1 MRRQVFA
8 AIVGIC
14 LGSATAQAQNLQ
26 ERYEAAEK
34 AFAAKEYDTAA
45 TVFAEVL
52 SRLAKSQRDST
63 VEADLRRRIAET
75 DLALGRPERAI
86 TTLTPAVSIYTKAP
100 GQPFLMET
108 YSLLG
113 RAYEKLGEMHRA
125 AENYQATL
133 RLNTDPAR
141 KTALSI
147 PLARAAVFTDAV
159 LARSLVDA
167 MIADFKPTEDKRRS
181 GELLGEFQTL
191 RGRIELNAGNHAEA
205 LEWFKKASKSA
216 GGIGTRV
223 SLSDVAIRSDLAL
236 ASHLTGDDDKAFYYI
251 AMTGAG
257 RMGGKGPQFPDWRAL
272 KLPDCS
278 PAFDIWPEDLVV
290 FDIALGDDGHVMS
303 AEPIYSTKPGKIEA
317 EFVKAARTWLWSA
330 EEMTKTEP
338 FWRFSI
344 RVATR
349 CVFNTDRRWVGLGFM
364 RELVKEVST
373 LRNPVLDV
381 DSSADFKTLR
391 AELVR
396 REAAD
401 GTNSMNLIPVLVALA
416 EHDEEGVYAERAR
429 EILGSNSIS
438 ARSRAILD
446 VLMARRQM
454 GRGADA
460 LQMQPGAAWPSDV
473 VDWFRI
479 EQGLQLEKRKRGER
493 AVPLYTA
500 VFERGNAKT
509 DTLAQFAALR
519 LASIA
524 YAGKA
529 QERASGYLAATG
541 LRPDQCALVDT
552 SPIPESTGASSSDYP
567 REAMNWGFEGY
578 MVSNYDIGV
587 DGKTKSPRVVFA
599 YPPFV
604 FEDTMERII
613 SRWRFKPIY
622 REGEQIGCTGATQ
635 SIRFNIPGKS

>member
-1 MRRQVFA
+1 MRGHIFA

-14 LGSATAQAQNLQ
+14 LTSAAAQAQKLQ
-26 ERYEAAEK
+26 EQYDAAEK
-34 AFAAKEYDTAA
+34 AFAAGEYDKAA
-45 TVFAEVL
+45 TLFAEVQG
-52 SRLAKSQRDST
+52 RLAKSQRGST

-75 DLALGRPERAI
+75 DIARGRPERAI
-86 TTLTPAVSIYTKAP
+86 AALTPAVPIYTKAP
-100 GQPFLMET
+100 GQPFLGET
-108 YSLLG
+108 HRLLG
-113 RAYEKLGEMHRA
+113 SAYEKLGEMHRA
-125 AENYQATL
+125 AENYQAAL
-133 RLNTDPAR
+133 RLNTEPAR

-147 PLARAAVFTDAV
+147 PLARTAVFTDAP
-159 LARSLVDA
+159 LARRLVDA
-167 MIADFKPTEDKRRS
+167 MIEDFKPLEDKKRS
-181 GELLGEFQTL
+181 GELLGEFQSL

-205 LEWFKKASKSA
+205 LEWFKRAAKSA
-216 GGIGTRV
+216 GGVGTRV
-223 SLSDVAIRSDLAL
+223 SLADVAIRSDLAL
-236 ASHLTGDDDKAFYYI
+236 ASHLTGDEDKAFYYI

-257 RMGGKGPQFPDWRAL
+257 RMGGKGPQFPDGDAL

-278 PAFDIWPEDLVV
+278 PAFDIGADDLVV
-290 FDIALGDDGHVMS
+290 LDIALGDDGRVIN
-303 AEPIYSTKPGKIEA
+303 AAPIYSTKPGKIEV
-317 EFVKAARTWLWSA
+317 EFVKAARAWLWSA
-330 EEMTKTEP
+330 EEMAKTEP

-344 RVATR
+344 RVAVR
-349 CVFNTDRRWVGLGFM
+349 CAFNTDRRWVGLGFM
-364 RELVKEVST
+364 RELVKEVSA

-391 AELVR
+391 AELAR

-401 GTNSMNLIPVLVALA
+401 GTDSMNLIPVLVALA
-416 EHDEEGVYAERAR
+416 EHDEEGLYAERAR

-460 LQMQPGAAWPSDV
+460 LQMQPDAGWPADV
-473 VDWFRI
+473 ADWFRV
-479 EQGLQLEKRKRGER
+479 EQGLELEKRKRSER
-493 AVPLYTA
+493 AIPLYTA

-524 YAGKA
+524 FERKA

-541 LRPDQCALVDT
+541 LRPDQCALVDA
-552 SPIPESTGASSSDYP
+552 SPIPASTGASSADYP
-567 REAMNWGFEGY
+567 DEAMNWGFEGY
-578 MVSNYDIGV
+578 MVSNYDIGT

-604 FEDTMERII
+604 FEETMDRII

-622 REGEQIGCTGATQ
+622 REGEQIGCTGARQTF
-635 SIRFNIPGKS
+635 RFRIPGKS